1 MTFTE
6 EDAENDGL
14 IKREA
19 GSQLNSVMSR
29 SGGKL
34 YRKFLQYC
42 EENGRDP
49 ATVLGDMILRAIR
62 DEDYAEAV
70 SNTVVQ
76 PEKLNRDKIKRED
89 VELVNDL
96 IETFSDG
103 SDNGQD
109 PIDELVQQRLQAIGT
124 GPLGAMG
131 QQQQGGGAGGPDK
144 DDVILQRLDNLER
157 KVESNV
163 EQTAQQ
169 QQGEQDSEGNQ
180 EELQDVDNLF
190 GSEGSDEEQE
200 QIHDGEGND
209 RGSESEDADSDEG
222 ESIESTVDSITGSD
236 SGPDNGSVDD
246 DSLVD
251 EDSFFDEEDDEE
263 VEIVNNSLTPGDN
276 ESDDSDESS
285 DGELSV
291 DDIGSTDS
299 GEAESVDDDDPNPM
313 TSNGAEITDE
323 E

>member
-1 MTFTE
+1 MAFTE
-6 EDAENDGL
+6 KDAENDGL

-62 DEDYAEAV
+62 DEDYAESV

-76 PEKLNRDKIKRED
+76 PEKLDRDKIKRED

-96 IETFSDG
+96 IETFSD
-103 SDNGQD
+103 SDDSGQD
-109 PIDELVQQRLQAIGT
+109 PIDDLVQQRLQAIGT
-124 GPLGAMG
+124 GPLGGMG
-131 QQQQGGGAGGPDK
+131 QQRQGSSAGGADK

-163 EQTAQQ
+163 KQTAQQ
-169 QQGEQDSEGNQ
+169 QQSEQDSAGNQ

-190 GSEGSDEEQE
+190 GSEDSNEEQG
-200 QIHDGEGND
+200 QVHDGEDNGG
-209 RGSESEDADSDEG
+209 GSKAKGADADEG

-236 SGPDNGSVDD
+236 SGSDNGGVDD

-251 EDSFFDEEDDEE
+251 EDSFFDEDSEE
-263 VEIVNNSLTPGDN
+263 GVEIVNNSLTPGDG
-276 ESDDSDESS
+276 EGDDNDESS
-285 DGELSV
+285 DDELSV

-299 GEAESVDDDDPNPM
+299 GEAEPGDDDNPNPM